1 MGKNTGFLEFDR
13 AVNAAVPP
21 RERVGS
27 FDEFALPLDRARRME
42 QGARCMNCG
51 VPFCQSG
58 VCVQHAPVGC
68 PLHNLI
74 PEWNDELYRGCWGQA
89 LARLCKTNSFPEF
102 TGRVCPAPCESACT
116 CGLYGAP
123 VTVRENELAIIE
135 DGFRTGRIVP
145 RPPQSRSG
153 KHVAVVGSGPA
164 GLAAADRLN
173 RRGHSVTVFER
184 DARPGG
190 LLTYGIPNMKLDKQ
204 IVARRVALL
213 EAEGVTFRTGVEV
226 GVTVSAG
233 ELLEQFDAVVLC
245 CGARQPRD
253 IRVPGR
259 DAGGV
264 CFAVDY
270 LSDVTRGLLGEQP
283 DSGVSAKDRH
293 VVVIG
298 GGDTGCDCVATAIRQ
313 GCRSVTQLVRRPKE
327 AVCSPAPWPH
337 FAPGA
342 KTGYGQL
349 EAAAVFGEDP
359 RLFQTSVKEILTDEA
374 HQVCAV
380 RVVQSEPVT
389 DENGRMQMQEIP
401 GSERVLPCELLLI
414 AAGFSGCEPGVLQA
428 FGVQLPAPAAERLAE
443 DVFVTDNPKV
453 FCAGDAR
460 RGASLVVWAIAEGRA
475 CAKQVDEFL
484 MGYSNML

>member
-13 AVNAAVPP
+13 AANAALPP
-21 RERVGS
+21 QERIGS
-27 FDEFALPLDRARRME
+27 FDEFSLPLDRARRME

-58 VCVQHAPVGC
+58 VRVGGAPVGC

-74 PEWNDELYRGCWGQA
+74 PEWNDELYRDSWGQA

-102 TGRVCPAPCESACT
+102 TGRVCPAPCEAACT

-135 DGFRTGRIVP
+135 EGFRTGRISP
-145 RPPQSRSG
+145 CPPQPRSG
-153 KHVAVVGSGPA
+153 KYVAVVGSGPA
-164 GLAAADRLN
+164 GLAVADRLN

-184 DARPGG
+184 DACPGG
-190 LLTYGIPNMKLDKQ
+190 LLTYGIPNMKLDKR
-204 IVARRVALL
+204 IVARRTALL
-213 EAEGVTFRTGVEV
+213 EAEGVCFRTGVEV
-226 GVTVSAG
+226 GVTVPAS
-233 ELLEQFDAVVLC
+233 ELTGTYDAVVLC

-253 IRVPGR
+253 LQVPGR

-264 CFAVDY
+264 HFAMAY

-283 DSGVSAKDRH
+283 AAGISAKGRD

-313 GCRSVTQLVRRPKE
+313 GCRSVTQLVRRPK
-327 AVCSPAPWPH
+327 ASVCAKAPWPY

-349 EAAAVFGEDP
+349 EAAAVFGRDP
-359 RLFQTSVKEILTDEA
+359 RLFQTSVTEILADEA
-374 HQVCAV
+374 GQVCAV
-380 RVVQSEPVT
+380 RVVESEPVT
-389 DENGRMQMQEIP
+389 GGNGRMRMQAIP
-401 GSERVLPCELLLI
+401 GSERELPCQLLLI
-414 AAGFSGCEPGVLQA
+414 AAGFSGCEPGVPQA
-428 FGVQLPAPAAERLAE
+428 FGVQLPAPSAERLAE
-443 DVFVTDNPKV
+443 DTFVTDDPKI

-484 MGYSNML
+484 MGYSNLI